1 MVDARD
7 SRIAP
12 ANSLGSPAPTRADAR
27 RRAPRWCS
35 GESQIRGGAAI
46 VGSRKKMSPVVIEN
60 VTKRFRQGERAV
72 TALSGISLE
81 VARGQFVA
89 VMGASGSGKSTL
101 LHLIGGLTQPDE
113 GRVVIDGTDISTL
126 NDREL
131 TLFRRR
137 NIGLVFQSFN
147 LIPTLTAEENVSLP
161 LMLDRRNGELTSERI
176 NGLLTQLGLNER
188 RHHRPDA
195 MSGGEQQRVAIGR
208 ALVADPA
215 VILADEPTGNL
226 DSVNSRAVCEL
237 LRALSLEQG
246 KTIVMVTHEPS
257 VAAFAQEVAVI
268 KDGNLV
274 NRFATEEV
282 DGSQQL
288 ALRYQESIR

>member
-1 MVDARD
+1 
-7 SRIAP
+7 
-12 ANSLGSPAPTRADAR
+12 
-27 RRAPRWCS
+27 
-35 GESQIRGGAAI
+35 
-46 VGSRKKMSPVVIEN
+46 MSPVVIDN
-60 VTKRFRQGERAV
+60 VTKRFRQGDRAV
-72 TALSGISLE
+72 VALRGISLE
-81 VARGQFVA
+81 VPRGCFLA

-101 LHLIGGLTQPDE
+101 LHLVGGLTRPDD
-113 GRVVIDGTDISTL
+113 GKVVIDGTDISTL

-161 LMLDRRNGELTSERI
+161 LMLDRKNGQVTSERI
-176 NGLLTQLGLNER
+176 NELLDQLGLTGR

-226 DSVNSRAVCEL
+226 DSVNSKAVCEL
-237 LRALSLEQG
+237 LRDLSHVHG

-257 VAAFAQEVAVI
+257 VAAYAQEVAVI

-274 NRFATEEV
+274 NRFPTEEV